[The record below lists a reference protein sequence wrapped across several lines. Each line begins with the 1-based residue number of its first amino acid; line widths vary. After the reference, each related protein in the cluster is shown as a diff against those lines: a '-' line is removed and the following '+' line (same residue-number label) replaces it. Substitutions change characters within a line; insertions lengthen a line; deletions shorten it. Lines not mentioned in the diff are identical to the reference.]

1 MNSAEFFVFVLAVFV
16 LVVVPA
22 LAIIALVRVRNF
34 ERRAGRFPQPP
45 AAESPDASSAEHLRR
60 LESRLLGVEKALER
74 VVAQL
79 EFPPPPAADAP
90 PQPAHADERRE
101 ERRAPYQPPAME
113 RVPAAAS
120 ETPPR
125 APISAPL
132 SQGRAASASK
142 HVVYTSPEYAQQA
155 HRDATHHADDIES
168 VVAGKWLNYVGI
180 IAVLF
185 AVAFFIEYA
194 FENNWIGPR
203 GRVAIGI
210 LSGAAL
216 IGWSALLLRRG
227 YKYFSE
233 GIAALGAAALYLS
246 LWGGWHYYHLFTPGE
261 TFLAMIAV
269 TAAITVIAL
278 GRNSQRLALLALIG
292 GFLTPA
298 LVSTGA
304 DHEIALFS
312 YTAILS
318 AAMLALEYFRQWN
331 WLPPLAFAAT
341 EVYFWGWYFSFYT
354 PEKLAKTLA
363 FAILF
368 LVLFAA
374 LPMMRARR
382 DGRLA
387 GTEYSVAIGNAGMF
401 MLALRE
407 MLWPRERWAL
417 TFSFSASFS
426 APRHQMLWLQNRW
439 ALTFSFL
446 ALAAAHLIALRALPE
461 PSPRTAAD
469 RAGSMNARWL
479 FAALALVSISLAIPA
494 RLDNQFLTI
503 AWALEGVLLVW
514 GGAKI
519 SSAWLRAAGLFFFAI
534 TAVRL
539 IVLRIPAGA
548 LIFNERFLAY
558 AIAVACFALACWF
571 VRDIAAKFGE
581 EERIAFGALAVAV
594 NLYALIAL
602 SLELWDYF
610 SPVRFGGPAYP
621 YGANAAASG
630 GFLAQQLSLSILWAI
645 YATALIV
652 LGMMRRAAILR
663 WQALTL
669 FAIVV
674 AKVFLFDLSELSRFY
689 RILSFLILGVL
700 LLAVSFLYQRRSTTR
715 KANPS

>member
-1 MNSAEFFVFVLAVFV
+1 MGPDAVFYI
-16 LVVVPA
+16 A
-22 LAIIALVRVRNF
+22 LAAIVVIVAPILGITAFVRVRGL
-34 ERRAGRFPQPP
+34 ERRVDRAGAHSDSAP
-45 AAESPDASSAEHLRR
+45 ADAASSQSTAEHLRH

-74 VVAQL
+74 LYAQL
-79 EFPPPPAADAP
+79 ESAPSQVAQPPATSQPPP
-90 PQPAHADERRE
+90 RI
-101 ERRAPYQPPAME
+101 PYQPPSIE
-113 RVPAAAS
+113 RIPPPSTEIPPPSRPA
-120 ETPPR
+120 
-125 APISAPL
+125 ISAPPL
-132 SQGRAASASK
+132 QSGAASPAH
-142 HVVYTSPEYAQQA
+142 HVVYTSPQYAEA
-155 HRDATHHADDIES
+155 HAEHRDAHDIES

-203 GRVAIGI
+203 GRIAIGI

-216 IGWSALLLRRG
+216 IAWSALLLRRG

-233 GIAALGAAALYLS
+233 GIAALGAAVLYLS
-246 LWGGWHYYHLFTPGE
+246 LWGGWHYYQLFTSGQ
-261 TFLAMIAV
+261 TFIAMIVV
-269 TAAITVIAL
+269 TAAITIIAL

-298 LVSTGA
+298 LVSTGV
-304 DHEIALFS
+304 DHEIVLFS

-318 AAMLALEYFRQWN
+318 AAMLALERFRQWN

-341 EVYFWGWYFSFYT
+341 EIYFWGWYADFYT
-354 PEKLAKTLA
+354 PEKLARTLA

-374 LPMMRARR
+374 LPIMRARR

-387 GTEYSVAIGNAGMF
+387 ETESFISVGNVLVF
-401 MLALRE
+401 LLALRQ
-407 MLWPRERWAL
+407 MLWP
-417 TFSFSASFS
+417 
-426 APRHQMLWLQNRW
+426 QNRW

-461 PSPRTAAD
+461 PPSRTAAD
-469 RAGSMNARWL
+469 RAGLMPGLMNARWL
-479 FAALALVSISLAIPA
+479 FAALSLVCISLAIPA

-503 AWALEGVLLVW
+503 AWAIEGVLLVW

-519 SSAWLRAAGLFFFAI
+519 SSAWLRAAGLVFFAV

-539 IVLRIPAGA
+539 IVLHIPAGS
-548 LIFNERFLAY
+548 LFLNQRFLAY
-558 AIAVACFALACWF
+558 AVAVACFALACYF
-571 VRDIAAKFGE
+571 VRGIAAKFGE
-581 EERIAFGALAVAV
+581 EERLAFAALAVAV
-594 NLYALIAL
+594 NVFALIAL

-610 SPVRFGGPAYP
+610 SPTRSFYSG
-621 YGANAAASG
+621 AAAGLRATYG
-630 GFLAQQLSLSILWAI
+630 GFLAQQLSLSILWTI
-645 YATALIV
+645 YATGLIV
-652 LGMMRRAAILR
+652 IGMARRVALLR

-669 FAIVV
+669 FGIVV

-700 LLAVSFLYQRRSTTR
+700 LLAVSFLYQRRSTR
-715 KANPS
+715 KEKPS